1 MLVSLKSFDQL
12 PEYYGRY
19 ITNVIQ
25 SDVDD
30 FYRDV
35 RSTSVYE
42 KWVSYDLISKIAYAP
57 GKWTVIELL
66 QHVIDTERVF
76 QYRALMIARSESSAI
91 LSEFDEDEFADKSK
105 ANSRSF
111 IDVLDEYIS
120 VRDSTVRLFKSFDES
135 ISLNAGL
142 VNESKFDLNQLGLMV
157 VGHYLHHLKIL
168 EERYR
173 PLI

>member
-66 QHVIDTERVF
+66 QHVIDT
-76 QYRALMIARSESSAI
+76 
-91 LSEFDEDEFADKSK
+91 
-105 ANSRSF
+105 
-111 IDVLDEYIS
+111 
-120 VRDSTVRLFKSFDES
+120 
-135 ISLNAGL
+135 
-142 VNESKFDLNQLGLMV
+142 
-157 VGHYLHHLKIL
+157 
-168 EERYR
+168 
-173 PLI
+173 